1 MSEME
6 KLAAMLSQ
14 KKLQQEQVKEDA
26 ENQYQQWV
34 ESLKRLCRDMEE
46 WLQPLVSSGVASVA
60 ITTVQKSERP
70 SDDLAGSYD
79 APILVVTI
87 NGKRLSVDSV
97 GRYVLG
103 CQGAVIVKGVSKEVG
118 LVRFV
123 EDGFDRWKIRSTT
136 NGGRSIK
143 HHELNSDNFAKLL
156 QDFLH

>member
-1 MSEME
+1 
-6 KLAAMLSQ
+6 A
-14 KKLQQEQVKEDA
+14 VKA
-26 ENQYQQWV
+26 
-34 ESLKRLCRDMEE
+34 R
-46 WLQPLVSSGVASVA
+46 
-60 ITTVQKSERP
+60 
-70 SDDLAGSYD
+70 
-79 APILVVTI
+79 AP
-87 NGKRLSVDSV
+87 

-143 HHELNSDNFAKLL
+143 LHELNSDNFAKLL